1 MSVNNQ
7 HFELQEAQQR
17 KIDYFCEITNDN
29 NISQAEHYLNKANW
43 NEELAVQYFFSRQS
57 QHFHQNNNIDNN
69 RNNNKN
75 NNMKDNNLK
84 RHASAKMNNNNIN
97 NNYNFNYSNNLN
109 PNIDKNKNNYVRRI
123 NNIESKYIELNI
135 NNLINEKEKGSQYI
149 HDKTLLHIKNNL
161 KNVETNFKTFIQK
174 LGNNAGVILIFK
186 DDNLPRLKEQIN
198 QINEIKEIVQNY
210 VIFPISKDSEQGM
223 DISLTLF
230 CISFP
235 CYIFCKNKNE
245 NEIYITDK
253 MEGGFEKSF
262 FENCLKKIIP
272 KPNPNKVQ
280 ESINSKSK
288 IIPKPQTNIKKKDNE
303 QIFQNVFSEFK
314 GNNNNNKKKENIGDK
329 FQNMKNPN
337 KNKIDNN
344 NNNNY
349 NKNINKNQINHNNK
363 EKILGNKYDINS
375 IDNYINYGNNNNFG
389 NDFNKKENNFD
400 NNYDINRIDNNIKYE
415 KNVGNDFGL
424 INEIDINNNNKENN
438 KANNKNEFRY
448 SNYGDFFLGDS
459 MEIPNLFGA
468 YNNIANNNPNFI
480 NNNPN
485 NNMNIEN
492 IDIYENKKE
501 EPKNIIENKNDNNNN
516 IDENDNMLRDSI
528 YNLSYGQ
535 ILAKRE
541 QEMKKLEKMQEE
553 KEKKQA
559 EEKKKILE
567 EQKKIKKYEQ
577 EAEIAKMILGS
588 EPDDNNPDTCHIK
601 FRLPDGEKM
610 KERKFLKTDKIS
622 ILYDYVKSIGREIF
636 MEPDA
641 TDFDILY
648 VGFPPKNLENCK
660 NNTLEEEGLYPNSI
674 LQISEK

>member
-7 HFELQEAQQR
+7 HFDLQEAQQR

-57 QHFHQNNNIDNN
+57 QHFHQNNNNIDNN

-109 PNIDKNKNNYVRRI
+109 PNLDKNKNNYVRRI

-161 KNVETNFKTFIQK
+161 KNVETNFKKFIQK

-186 DDNLPRLKEQIN
+186 DDNLPRLREQIN

-288 IIPKPQTNIKKKDNE
+288 IIPKPQTNIKKRDNE
-303 QIFQNVFSEFK
+303 IH
-314 GNNNNNKKKENIGDK
+314 
-329 FQNMKNPN
+329 
-337 KNKIDNN
+337 
-344 NNNNY
+344 Y
-349 NKNINKNQINHNNK
+349 
-363 EKILGNKYDINS
+363 L
-375 IDNYINYGNNNNFG
+375 
-389 NDFNKKENNFD
+389 
-400 NNYDINRIDNNIKYE
+400 
-415 KNVGNDFGL
+415 
-424 INEIDINNNNKENN
+424 
-438 KANNKNEFRY
+438 
-448 SNYGDFFLGDS
+448 S
-459 MEIPNLFGA
+459 M
-468 YNNIANNNPNFI
+468 
-480 NNNPN
+480 
-485 NNMNIEN
+485 
-492 IDIYENKKE
+492 
-501 EPKNIIENKNDNNNN
+501 
-516 IDENDNMLRDSI
+516 
-528 YNLSYGQ
+528 
-535 ILAKRE
+535 
-541 QEMKKLEKMQEE
+541 
-553 KEKKQA
+553 
-559 EEKKKILE
+559 
-567 EQKKIKKYEQ
+567 
-577 EAEIAKMILGS
+577 
-588 EPDDNNPDTCHIK
+588 
-601 FRLPDGEKM
+601 
-610 KERKFLKTDKIS
+610 
-622 ILYDYVKSIGREIF
+622 
-636 MEPDA
+636 
-641 TDFDILY
+641 
-648 VGFPPKNLENCK
+648 
-660 NNTLEEEGLYPNSI
+660 
-674 LQISEK
+674 